1 MTDLFSGL
9 TQEIISGIAL
19 GSIYAL
25 IALGFTMIFK
35 ATEVVNFAQGE
46 LMMVGAYVNFFFVTT
61 FLSTTG
67 NPTAWTFLVALGGSM
82 IFSVL
87 FGYIL
92 DFIINKPLK
101 DEPIFSIIMATLSLA
116 IILRAVVAIIAGPIS
131 LMPFSPFGD
140 SAMSP
145 SGSGKTTL
153 LNCISGLDVPT
164 AGEYLFDRI
173 PVTGNSEDLTT
184 FRRKN
189 VGYVFQFFNLLQDL
203 TVLENVLLIQELSG
217 QRNAERAKEVLRL
230 VGLDSEIDRFP
241 SEISGGQQ
249 QRVAIARSIAKN
261 PKLLL
266 GDELTGNLDT
276 ETSAKVMDVL
286 TEACKSEGIT
296 TVMVTHDESLAKY
309 ATRVVRLD
317 SGKIQSDEKVN

>member
-1 MTDLFSGL
+1 MASETIKALD
-9 TQEIISGIAL
+9 GINLNIPAGERVVLL
-19 GSIYAL
+19 G
-25 IALGFTMIFK
+25 
-35 ATEVVNFAQGE
+35 
-46 LMMVGAYVNFFFVTT
+46 
-61 FLSTTG
+61 
-67 NPTAWTFLVALGGSM
+67 
-82 IFSVL
+82 
-87 FGYIL
+87 
-92 DFIINKPLK
+92 
-101 DEPIFSIIMATLSLA
+101 
-116 IILRAVVAIIAGPIS
+116 
-131 LMPFSPFGD
+131 
-140 SAMSP
+140 P

-164 AGEYLFDRI
+164 AGEYLFDGI
-173 PVTGNSEDLTT
+173 PVTGNSEELTT

-189 VGYVFQFFNLLQDL
+189 VGYVFQFFNLLHDL

-217 QRNAERAKEVLRL
+217 QRDITRAKEVLNL

-286 TEACKSEGIT
+286 TEACKKENIT
-296 TVMVTHDESLAKY
+296 TIMVTHDESLAEY
-309 ATRVVRLD
+309 ATRIIRLD
-317 SGKIQSDEKVN
+317 SGKVKSDEQVA